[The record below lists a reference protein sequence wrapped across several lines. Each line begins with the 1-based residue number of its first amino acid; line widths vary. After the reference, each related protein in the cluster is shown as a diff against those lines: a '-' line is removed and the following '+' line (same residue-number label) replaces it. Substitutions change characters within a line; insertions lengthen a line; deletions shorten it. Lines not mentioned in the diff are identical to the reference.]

1 MKKVQPQIERIS
13 LLLICCLSLFSC
25 STANHGETKKSESS
39 SAQLEAEPTIKV
51 VKVIEKFLN
60 ESMTLP
66 GELRAYQDVPIHA
79 KVEGYISWIG
89 VDRGSV
95 LKKGDKMITIFC
107 PELVE
112 KLREAEAKVSSA
124 KASYKSSTAALDTEI
139 SKQVEFQAKLNA
151 DKLTHQRLVE
161 AAKTPGAIAQN
172 EVDVAYETEAADKA
186 RVESQSSAVAAA
198 RSVVVANKENVAAA
212 QNVYKAMQ
220 AMQSYL
226 TIEAPFDGVITERNV
241 HTGSIVSVDSAR
253 RGSPLVRIQQKNL
266 LRLVVPVPEEATGG
280 IEFGKTIPFTVPAYI
295 GKTFKGTVARLGFA
309 LDSATRTM
317 PVELNAW
324 NPTGELEPG
333 MFATVQWPATR
344 TYKTLFVPSA
354 AVGTDLKGTYV
365 VKIDNGRSQRLAA
378 RRGQP
383 MNDMVEVIAEGLL
396 PGDEVALRA
405 TDEIQDGTKIV
416 AKSADETDIE
426 ASKHATSAGGE

>member
-1 MKKVQPQIERIS
+1 VKKVESTIWQTCI
-13 LLLICCLSLFSC
+13 LIVGCASLFSC
-25 STANHGETKKSESS
+25 GGSDHSAAKKIDHESAEQDS
-39 SAQLEAEPTIKV
+39 EPTVQV
-51 VKVIEKFLN
+51 VRVKEGFLN
-60 ESMTLP
+60 ETLTLP

-95 LKKGDKMITIFC
+95 LKKGDKMITIYC

-112 KLREAEAKVSSA
+112 KLREAEAKVSA
-124 KASYKSSTAALDTEI
+124 AQASYKSSKAALDTEI
-139 SKQVEFQAKLNA
+139 SKQIEFQAKLNS
-151 DKLTHQRLVE
+151 DKLTYERLAE

-172 EVDVAYETEAADKA
+172 EVDMAFQTVNADKA
-186 RVESQSSAVAAA
+186 RVASQEASVAAA
-198 RSVVVANKENVAAA
+198 RSVVVANHDNVSAAR
-212 QNVYKAMQ
+212 NVFKAMQ

-241 HTGSIVSVDSAR
+241 HTGSIVAVDAAR
-253 RGSPLVRIQQKNL
+253 KGVPLVRIQQKNL
-266 LRLVVPVPEEATGG
+266 LRLVVPVPEEASGG
-280 IEFGKTIPFTVPAYI
+280 IESGKTIPFSVPAYI
-295 GKTFKGTVARLGFA
+295 GKTFVGTIARLGFA

-344 TYKTLFVPSA
+344 TYKTLFVPAA

-365 VKIDNGRSQRLAA
+365 VKIENDRSERLTAK
-378 RRGQP
+378 RGQP
-383 MNDMVEVIAEGLL
+383 MGDDVEVIADGLKQ
-396 PGDEVALRA
+396 GDEVALRA
-405 TDEIQDGTKIV
+405 TDEIQNGTKLV
-416 AKSADETDIE
+416 TKVADEKDIK
-426 ASKHATSAGGE
+426 ASKRATQAGGE

>member
-1 MKKVQPQIERIS
+1 LKKSESNIWQTCI
-13 LLLICCLSLFSC
+13 LIACCASLFSC
-25 STANHGETKKSESS
+25 SGLGKASEKKGESTDATS
-39 SAQLEAEPTIKV
+39 EPTVKV
-51 VKVIEKFLN
+51 VKVKEDYLN
-60 ESMTLP
+60 QSLTLP

-112 KLREAEAKVSSA
+112 RLKEAAAKVSSA
-124 KASYKSSTAALDTEI
+124 KASYKSSKAALDTEI
-139 SKQVEFQAKLNA
+139 GKQLEFQAKCDA
-151 DKLTHQRLVE
+151 DKLTYQRLAE
-161 AAKTPGAIAQN
+161 AAKTPGAVAQN
-172 EVDVAYETEAADKA
+172 EVDLAFQAAAADKA
-186 RVESQSSAVAAA
+186 RVASQEASVAAA
-198 RSVVVANKENVAAA
+198 RAVVIANEENIRAAE
-212 QNVYKAMQ
+212 NVYKAMQ
-220 AMQSYL
+220 AMESYL

-241 HTGSIVSVDSAR
+241 HTGSIVSVDATR
-253 RGSPLVRIQQKNL
+253 KGVPLVRIQQKNL

-280 IEFGKTIPFTVPAYI
+280 IECGKTIPFTVPAYL
-295 GKTFKGTVARLGFA
+295 GKTFTGTIARLGFA
-309 LDSATRTM
+309 LDSETRTM

-354 AVGTDLKGTYV
+354 AVGTDLRGTYII
-365 VKIDNGRSQRLAA
+365 KIENGQLKRLTAK
-378 RRGQP
+378 RGQP
-383 MNDMVEVIAEGLL
+383 MGELVEVLADGLQA
-396 PGDEVALRA
+396 GDTVALRA

-416 AKSADETDIE
+416 TKLADESDIK
-426 ASKHATSAGGE
+426 ASKKTTQAGGE